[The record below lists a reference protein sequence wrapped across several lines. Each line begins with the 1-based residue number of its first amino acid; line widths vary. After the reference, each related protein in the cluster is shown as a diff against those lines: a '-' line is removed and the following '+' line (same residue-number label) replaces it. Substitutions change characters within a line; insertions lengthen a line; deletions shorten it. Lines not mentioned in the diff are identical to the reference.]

1 MENDIRKDY
10 RWYSQKNFR
19 KIAGRLH
26 IFNFEDVIN
35 INNIAY
41 LQVQKIL
48 SATNKFPSH
57 GFFVDL

>member
-1 MENDIRKDY
+1 M
-10 RWYSQKNFR
+10 NFQ
-19 KIAGRLH
+19 KIAGRLY

-41 LQVQKIL
+41 LQVLVVQKIL
-48 SATNKFPSH
+48 SATNKFLSH